1 MNIKKEF
8 IFETDK
14 HFNECHASTLL
25 KLNDGSILAAWFA
38 GTKEG
43 KDDVRIFYSKKI
55 NGKWNEPKLL
65 ETGKD
70 LPHWNPVLLL
80 KNDGTIRLFFKT
92 GKKIS
97 HWVTEYCDSS
107 DGGESWTATEVLVK
121 DDCSG
126 GRGPVKN
133 KCIRT
138 SKGLLLAP
146 ASTEQ
151 TKQLWRCFI
160 DISED
165 DGNTWSK
172 QNYIVRPKKLPTGLV
187 GMIQPTLW
195 EDENGVIHSL
205 MRTNKGYVYH
215 SQSTDGGRK
224 WSKAEKTEIPNNN
237 SGIDCVKAADGNIYL
252 VCNPVEENWGER
264 SPLVLMKST
273 DNGKSFD
280 IISVLEE
287 RQGGEFSYPAIISSE
302 NKLHITYTYDRKNIV
317 YCEIEL

>member
-1 MNIKKEF
+1 MIKQEF

-14 HFNECHASTLL
+14 YFNACHASTLL
-25 KLNDGSILAAWFA
+25 KLNDGSILSAWFA
-38 GTKEG
+38 GTAEG
-43 KDDVRIFYSKKI
+43 NDDIRIWYAKKC
-55 NGKWNEPKLL
+55 NDKWSEPKLL
-65 ETGKD
+65 ETGKN

-80 KNDGTIRLFFKT
+80 RNDGKIRLFFKT

-97 HWVTEYCDSS
+97 HWVTEYCDSF
-107 DGGESWTATEVLVK
+107 DNGETWSKPEILVK
-121 DDCSG
+121 NDCSG

-151 TKQLWRCFI
+151 NKQLWRCFI

-165 DGNTWSK
+165 DGNTWHK

-187 GMIQPTLW
+187 NMIQPTLW
-195 EDENGVIHSL
+195 EDENGIIHSL
-205 MRTNKGYVYH
+205 MRTNKGYIYH
-215 SQSTDGGRK
+215 SQSKDGGRK
-224 WSKAEKTEIPNNN
+224 WTKAEKTDIPNNN
-237 SGIDCVKAADGNIYL
+237 SGIDCVKATDGNIYL
-252 VCNPVEENWGER
+252 VCNPVGENWGER
-264 SPLVLMKST
+264 SPLVLMQST
-273 DNGKSFD
+273 NNGKSFSK
-280 IISVLEE
+280 IAVLEE

-317 YCEIEL
+317 YCEFEL